1 MPLIFNA
8 HFTGKGGLA
17 LKEKQTS
24 GKALA
29 EAAQAYLEAHSAE
42 KFSLEEIAKA
52 LYVNGSYLL
61 RAFKRYTGVTPLS
74 YHHQLRCEKAK
85 ALLAQ
90 TELTVSQVGEAAGFV
105 SSSHFSHIFR
115 KTVGCSPSEYRRRRQ
130 SNGRERTET

>member
-1 MPLIFNA
+1 M
-8 HFTGKGGLA
+8 
-17 LKEKQTS
+17 KEKQTS

-29 EAAQAYLEAHSAE
+29 EAARAYMEAHSAE

-61 RAFKRYTGVTPLS
+61 RTFRRYTGMTPLS

-90 TELTVSQVGEAAGFV
+90 SDLTVSQVGEAAGFV

-115 KTVGCSPSEYRRRRQ
+115 KTEGCTPSEYRRRRQ
-130 SNGRERTET
+130 TDGNERTAP